1 LTLRRLALAGAAAGA
16 GGLAFGPVFGHALE
30 AWRLDPE
37 LSFGFFGVPAAAAM
51 TAARFRQLV
60 AVADSGEPIG
70 ILVFAVGVVVLLAGD
85 IAGVHALAG
94 TAFLP
99 ITLGAAM
106 YVFGVP
112 AAKLLAPQLAI
123 VTLTLSLYRGML
135 SSVGFPLQQL
145 TANLASGLAGF
156 VVTGVHRSGVD
167 IYVGAA
173 HFVVVQACS
182 GMDSLVAM
190 LCLGGLIVGVGTGSL
205 PRRAALLALVVP
217 IILVANVVRVT
228 AVLLLVGP
236 MGTAITSGPMHGG
249 LDLVVFLIAG
259 LTFWLA
265 ARALKC
271 APAIPAIRSS

>member
-1 LTLRRLALAGAAAGA
+1 MTLRRLALAGAAAGA

-99 ITLGAAM
+99 ITLGAAI

-182 GMDSLVAM
+182 GMDSLLA
-190 LCLGGLIVGVGTGSL
+190 LLFLGLLVMAFTTATWPTRI
-205 PRRAALLALVVP
+205 ALLAAALPIVVLTNVLRVTLVLVSSAGSGLNLESGALHSALSAAAF
-217 IILVANVVRVT
+217 LVAGSLFAAA
-228 AVLLLVGP
+228 AVALRCTPRLR
-236 MGTAITSGPMHGG
+236 
-249 LDLVVFLIAG
+249 
-259 LTFWLA
+259 A
-265 ARALKC
+265 A
-271 APAIPAIRSS
+271 

>member
-1 LTLRRLALAGAAAGA
+1 MVTPAVLTLAGLIALYV
-16 GGLAFGPVFGHALE
+16 PVFVHAVDV
-30 AWRLDPE
+30 WRSDAE
-37 LSFGFFGVPAAAAM
+37 FSFGFVVPP
-51 TAARFRQLV
+51 V
-60 AVADSGEPIG
+60 AVTLFWLRRSALKGAAGTGSTTGLIP
-70 ILVFAVGVVVLLAGD
+70 LAVGLAMFVLSAR
-85 IAGVHALAG
+85 IGVHALAG
-94 TAFLP
+94 ASVLLTGYGACAFLYG
-99 ITLGAAM
+99 L
-106 YVFGVP
+106 P
-112 AAKLLAPQLAI
+112 AARLVAFPLAF
-123 VTLTLSLYRGML
+123 LTASLSLYRGMFNGL
-135 SSVGFPLQQL
+135 GFVLQQI
-145 TANLASGLAGF
+145 TAALSAPLASL
-156 VVTGVHRSGVD
+156 VGVPVRQSGVD
-167 IYVGAA
+167 LFTGNV
-173 HFVVVQACS
+173 HLVVSQACS